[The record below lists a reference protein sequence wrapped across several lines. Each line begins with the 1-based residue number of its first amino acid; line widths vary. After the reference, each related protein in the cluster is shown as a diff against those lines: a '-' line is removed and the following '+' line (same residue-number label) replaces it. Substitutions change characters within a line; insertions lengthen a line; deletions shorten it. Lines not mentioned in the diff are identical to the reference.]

1 MAEFITTYFFCGFIV
16 FMILVLTDVLSKDK
30 DDWSLGDMVNMATL
44 WPAVL
49 WILFQVIINNKKDD
63 K

>member
-30 DDWSLGDMVNMATL
+30 DNWSLDDMVNMATL

-49 WILFQVIINNKKDD
+49 WICFQVLLNKK
-63 K
+63 